1 MKFGDLLRGLLEER
15 EISQKQL
22 AKDLNIAPSTIGNY
36 IRSTREPDFDS
47 VRRIAA
53 YFGVSADYLLGMS
66 SERSARLTEGERELL
81 RLSRALSGE
90 YSALLI
96 ELARQLLSFN
106 KRRGGSGA
114 APKPPREE

>member
-22 AKDLNIAPSTIGNY
+22 AKDLNIAPSTIGYY
-36 IRSTREPDFDS
+36 IRNTREPDFDS

-66 SERSARLTEGERELL
+66 SERAARLTEGERELL
-81 RLSRALSGE
+81 RVSRALSGE
-90 YSALLI
+90 YRALLT
-96 ELARQLLSFN
+96 ELARRMLSFN
-106 KRRGGSGA
+106 NRKDSAEA
-114 APKPPREE
+114 APKPPREQ